1 MTTKVARAATCPTA
15 TLTALQFAS
24 IGMST
29 VRVPC
34 GASAGSAGPVTHTGG
49 LAASESAICDYK
61 KELDGE
67 VGPYNLYCAG
77 DAVAP
82 LFFSP

>member
-1 MTTKVARAATCPTA
+1 M
-15 TLTALQFAS
+15 LTALQFAP
-24 IGMST
+24 IGMPAAQAP
-29 VRVPC
+29 R

-61 KELDGE
+61 KVLDGK
-67 VGPYNLYCAG
+67 VGPYDLHCAG
-77 DAVAP
+77 DAAVP